1 MAGLKHQP
9 YTKFMA
15 WMKENNVSNNDIAD
29 LLAVHKSVVS
39 KRLNGTGAD
48 FSIEEVRIIC
58 VHYGISADTYF
69 VAYKVS

>member
-1 MAGLKHQP
+1 MDLRHQP

-15 WMKENNVSNNDIAD
+15 WMKENDVSSNDLAD
-29 LLAVHKSVVS
+29 LLHVHKSVIS

-58 VHYGISADTYF
+58 VHYRISADTYF